1 MWPVRAST
9 TKYSKR
15 KNLPLPVQLSF
26 FCRKK
31 TFKLASVAS
40 IYSRKPDILE
50 RKLNALKSFNS
61 KTECKENRNLTCWG
75 PPALWG
81 HFTCNGL
88 EAQVHFLE
96 ILKFKLFLKYDR
108 CYMWILF
115 WNYCWNI
122 IFTCL
127 WYQLKFNISWINS
140 NKFDFI
146 CEILYNKIKI
156 SFWNF

>member
-26 FCRKK
+26 FRRKK

-40 IYSRKPDILE
+40 IYSRKSDILE

-81 HFTCNGL
+81 PFTCNGL

-96 ILKFKLFLKYDR
+96 ILKFKY
-108 CYMWILF
+108 F
-115 WNYCWNI
+115 WNMTGVTCEYYSGI
-122 IFTCL
+122 IV
-127 WYQLKFNISWINS
+127 
-140 NKFDFI
+140 
-146 CEILYNKIKI
+146 EI
-156 SFWNF
+156 SFSHVCDINWNLIFHE